1 MLILE
6 RSTYE
11 DRSTEK
17 SEAVRRTASRGVRN
31 QENACG
37 VNKRAALSRSFA
49 VLSADVRYR
58 AGEQYGVLQKFVLG
72 DELVVAVH
80 VIVGVATLYAERNAT
95 FHRVDV
101 SPAADGNAV
110 TRLALD
116 LAVDLQQLLH
126 EFAVLRNA
134 VRLLLNVLPVV

>member
-58 AGEQYGVLQKFVLG
+58 AGEQHSVLQKFVLG

-80 VIVGVATLYAERNAT
+80 VIVGVAALYAERD
-95 FHRVDV
+95 RK
-101 SPAADGNAV
+101 S
-110 TRLALD
+110 TRLNSSHT
-116 LAVDLQQLLH
+116 LASRMPSS
-126 EFAVLRNA
+126 A
-134 VRLLLNVLPVV
+134 